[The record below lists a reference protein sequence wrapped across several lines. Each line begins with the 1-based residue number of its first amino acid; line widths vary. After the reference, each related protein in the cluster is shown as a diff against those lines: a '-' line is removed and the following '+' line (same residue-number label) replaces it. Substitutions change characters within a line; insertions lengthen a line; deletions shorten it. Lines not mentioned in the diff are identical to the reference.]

1 MDSHHAA
8 LDHGRLVVSDMR
20 NHSGWTLG
28 LWRSGLGRLLGLGSG
43 RNSFIP
49 ALDLSYGFP
58 AFSNDA
64 GEARHDEEVECLA
77 DLHHI
82 PAIDFWH
89 SAHSQRPGA
98 VSTRVCAIEYRSVV
112 LHFSGYM
119 FCCLPV
125 LLHQKLFASQIRE
138 HAGLAGLA
146 GVQFSS

>member
-8 LDHGRLVVSDMR
+8 LDHARLVVSDMR

-43 RNSFIP
+43 RNRIVPS
-49 ALDLSYGFP
+49 LDLSYGFP

-89 SAHSQRPGA
+89 SAHAQRIGA
-98 VSTRVCAIEYRSVV
+98 VSARVCAVEYRSMV
-112 LHFSGYM
+112 LHFSGSV
-119 FCCLPV
+119 FCSLRV
-125 LLHQKLFASQIRE
+125 LLYQELFAPEIRE
-138 HAGLAGLA
+138 YPGLTGFA

>member
-1 MDSHHAA
+1 MDSYHAP
-8 LDHGRLVVSDMR
+8 LDHGGLAFPDVR
-20 NHSGWTLG
+20 NHSGWALG
-28 LWRSGLGRLLGLGSG
+28 LWRSWLGWILGLGPG
-43 RNSFIP
+43 RNRIVPS
-49 ALDLSYGFP
+49 LDFSHGFP
-58 AFSNDA
+58 AFGNDA

-77 DLHHI
+77 DIHHL
-82 PAIDFWH
+82 PAIDLRH
-89 SAHSQRPGA
+89 SAHSQRLGA
-98 VSTRVCAIEYRSVV
+98 VSPRVCAIEYWSVV